1 VDLAQRAARR
11 IYPEARDLDG
21 KVIEEW
27 QEWNEA
33 AMLRQLGVLPER
45 ESTQERALLGVSN
58 LRTRVGGMLGGR

>member
-1 VDLAQRAARR
+1 MTGLNLARF
-11 IYPEARDLDG
+11 LDG